1 MSDLVRP
8 DLNNQEFQQQLFSLQ
23 ADQTLAVISAFK
35 KISQLTWAQVYKDQG
50 LRWEAIESRTR
61 NNGTRLYSFRITQKF
76 RALAH
81 RDGEWMRCVSLHPDH
96 DSAYEN

>member
-1 MSDLVRP
+1 MSGLVRP
-8 DLNNQEFQQQLFSLQ
+8 DLNNPEFQRQLFSLQ
-23 ADQTLAVISAFK
+23 SDQTLAVISALK
-35 KISQLTWAQVYKDQG
+35 KISQLTWEQVYKDKG

-61 NNGTRLYSFRITQKF
+61 KNGTRLYSFRITQKF

-81 RDGEWMRCVSLHPDH
+81 REGEWMRCVSLHPDH